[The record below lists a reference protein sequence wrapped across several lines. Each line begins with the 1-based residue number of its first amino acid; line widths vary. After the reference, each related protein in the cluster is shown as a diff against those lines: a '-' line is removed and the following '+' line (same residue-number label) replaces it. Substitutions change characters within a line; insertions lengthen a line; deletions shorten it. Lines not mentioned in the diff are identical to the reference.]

1 MPGTAYPP
9 VQMAGEEDDVIV
21 VDCRGNMQTG
31 CLGGMLMTAL
41 ATKGCAGLVVDGC
54 VRDLP
59 EAMELGPN
67 ATKPY
72 PPRFYRV
79 NIAFKSDVFLPRQA
93 KDRHGETVA
102 GLLRLN
108 EPQAGRTT
116 FLCLSE
122 VERHTTPDTTRCT
135 PGRSTSL

>member
-1 MPGTAYPP
+1 M
-9 VQMAGEEDDVIV
+9 QMAGEEDDVIV

-67 ATKPY
+67 ATNPY
-72 PPRFYRV
+72 PPRFIMQIPLSNQTSFYPARLRTDTEKRWRV
-79 NIAFKSDVFLPRQA
+79 CF
-93 KDRHGETVA
+93 G
-102 GLLRLN
+102 
-108 EPQAGRTT
+108 
-116 FLCLSE
+116 
-122 VERHTTPDTTRCT
+122 
-135 PGRSTSL
+135 